1 MQQDPEFPA
10 AVEARPA
17 GDRARWRIL
26 IRPKVAGFV
35 GAAVLTLALVVSL
48 LVWLRPDGPEDVVRA
63 YLTAILD
70 REVDEALRIAK
81 AERPSGGAGSLLTA
95 TAISDGWAIGTTTAQ
110 NVSDDRAEVMVSL
123 IDTGGGPAVDSPGY
137 PGTFQLENSD
147 DGWRITNP
155 FVAVS
160 FGPSPLW
167 YVELGGVRTPRE
179 QPTSPGD
186 PGPTYQ
192 VFPGIYRNSA
202 AHSDL
207 VTVTPE
213 RIHVPPGSDR
223 LRHNRT
229 LVVTEQGNRAFQR
242 ASDAFLDEC
251 LAAQAKPD
259 QTCVFDVARGRYDTR
274 YGYILISDVRTSS
287 WTLVRRPA
295 VNLPGPW
302 AYSADNQMVF
312 DGQVTIPGEL
322 RLTATGLTLDGGRRV
337 SFTMACLVTDQSLVA
352 GFRADGS
359 MSTTWLPAPER
370 KTEPSIVKRI
380 SLDCY

>member
-1 MQQDPEFPA
+1 LQQDPEFPA
-10 AVEARPA
+10 AVEARPTD
-17 GDRARWRIL
+17 DRARWRIP
-26 IRPKVAGFV
+26 IRRKVAGLV
-35 GAAVLTLALVVSL
+35 GAAVLTLALVVGL
-48 LVWLRPDGPEDVVRA
+48 LAWLRPDGPEDVVEA

-81 AERPSGGAGSLLTA
+81 TERPSGESGSLLTA
-95 TAISDGWAIGTTTAQ
+95 MAISDGWGIGTTTAQ

-123 IDTGGGPAVDSPGY
+123 IDTGGGPAVDPTAY
-137 PGTFQLENSD
+137 LGTFQLENSD

-155 FVAVS
+155 FVTVS

-167 YVELGGVRTPRE
+167 YVELGGLRLPRE

-192 VFPGIYRNSA
+192 VFPGIYRSHA

-213 RIHVPPGSDR
+213 RMRLVPGSDR
-223 LRHNRT
+223 FPNSPE
-229 LVVTEQGNRAFQR
+229 LVVTEQGNRAFQQ

-259 QTCVFDVARGRYDTR
+259 PGCVLDVARGHYDTR
-274 YGYILISDVRTSS
+274 YGYVLTSDVRTSS
-287 WTLVRRPA
+287 WALVRRPA
-295 VNLPGPW
+295 VNLPGPR
-302 AYSADNQMVF
+302 AYSTDGLMVF

-322 RLTATGLTLDGGRRV
+322 RLTATGPTLDGGRRV

-359 MSTTWLPAPER
+359 MSTTWLAAPER